1 MYIPVGLCSQISV
14 GKNAQEELE
23 HQAMF
28 LDMLRLA
35 GYRFAPSK
43 CFLAMPIWLHNLR
56 LLRPTSIRIPFGFED
71 HDVVWQPMLVIRK
84 ENKLACW
91 KGKTSV
97 LRCDEKICTQS
108 IVTDS
113 ATPATTTK

>member
-1 MYIPVGLCSQISV
+1 
-14 GKNAQEELE
+14 
-23 HQAMF
+23 MF

-43 CFLAMPIWLHNLR
+43 FFLAMPIWLHNFR

-71 HDVVWQPMLVIRK
+71 HDVVSQPMLVIRK
-84 ENKLACW
+84 ENKLACG

-97 LRCDEKICTQS
+97 LRCNEKICTKS